1 MGMKERE
8 ELGMF
13 PRFLVCTSG
22 WVLAA
27 VSEKRPVK
35 RASFVVVKSG
45 KVVSLI
51 SDVLSLR

>member
-27 VSEKRPVK
+27 VSEKRPMK
-35 RASFVVVKSG
+35 RASFVVKSG

-51 SDVLSLR
+51 LDVLSLR